1 MPQNQRFP
9 ICESYLPARIAK
21 CRLPDRPALLT
32 FLFSPG
38 DRVRRVRRMV
48 HRSHNELAL
57 QKCAV
62 GVPRFIGTV
71 ISATNVQHHLL
82 LGIRQY
88 NVPCIQ
94 NVYTVWP

>member
-1 MPQNQRFP
+1 MDM
-9 ICESYLPARIAK
+9 
-21 CRLPDRPALLT
+21 CRLADRAALLT
-32 FLFSPG
+32 FLFMPG

-48 HRSHNELAL
+48 HRRHNELAL

-62 GVPRFIGTV
+62 GVPQFIGTV
-71 ISATNVQHHLL
+71 IHATDVQHHLL

-94 NVYTVWP
+94 SVYSFWS